1 MDYLP
6 PQNMEAERGVIGC
19 VLLDMEAIDD
29 IPDLRPEHFYAERH
43 RALFKTIRDL
53 FDKGIR
59 HIDSITLAE
68 ELNRLKILE
77 EVGGV
82 EAMVEIVHSVPNSA
96 HAAYYAKIV
105 VGRWKQRMLAY
116 GCREIEEIIR
126 CGTGEDDDAIIKAEK
141 ILSTIINQTVQSR
154 SVVIRDVLGDVW
166 SAIESRLKTERAAGV
181 PTGFTGIDNTLIGL
195 IGGELVVLAAR
206 PAMGKTAFVC
216 SLSLDFINRGIGV
229 FFVSL
234 EMGKLEIGERL
245 LCAEAGQSSDELKR
259 GRLTGD
265 ALEVEMKQDSL
276 MQSASR
282 LMEKQFYIDDSGLQS
297 VRQIAAEARRL
308 KRTKGI
314 GLLIIDYLQ
323 LIRSEGGKRDD
334 TREREVANMTR
345 ELKGLAKELEIP
357 VVLLAQLNRGVESRE
372 NKTPRLS
379 DLRESGAIEQD
390 ADIVMFLHRPAAY
403 DPADRPGECDVV
415 IAKNRRGKIGTVTLA
430 WLAESTRFADLEE
443 SPEWDSYQF
452 PVNDNKTN
460 QRDWDR

>member
-6 PQNMEAERGVIGC
+6 PQNMEAERAVIGSI
-19 VLLDMEAIDD
+19 LLDMEAIDEVSE
-29 IPDLRPEHFYAERH
+29 LRPEHFYSERH
-43 RALFKTIRDL
+43 RTLFETIRRL
-53 FDKGIR
+53 FDKGVR
-59 HIDSITLAE
+59 QIDSVTLAE
-68 ELNRLKILE
+68 ELDRAKRFE
-77 EVGGV
+77 EIGGI
-82 EAMVEIVHSVPNSA
+82 ETLCGIMQSVPNTA

-105 VGRWKQRMLAY
+105 IGRWKQRMLAY
-116 GCREIEEIIR
+116 GCREIEEMIR
-126 CGTGEDDDAIIKAEK
+126 HGNGEDDDTIIKAEK
-141 ILSTIINQTVQSR
+141 ILSQIINQTTQSR
-154 SVVIRDVLGDVW
+154 SVAIRDVLGDVW

-181 PTGFTGIDNTLIGL
+181 PTGFSGIDNTLIGL

-216 SLSLDFINRGIGV
+216 SLALDFINRGLGV

-265 ALEVEMKQDSL
+265 AIEVEMKQDAL

-345 ELKGLAKELEIP
+345 ELKGLAKELDIP

-430 WLAESTRFADLEE
+430 WLAESTRFADLAE
-443 SPEWDSYQF
+443 SPAWDSFQQ
-452 PVNDNKTN
+452 PVTDKKATSSN
-460 QRDWDR
+460 WDR